1 MFGKTVE
8 EIRDSERALRAEGFC
23 ARVAPFDQGENNRVV
38 SWCANALGRCEKH

>member
-23 ARVAPFDQGENNRVV
+23 ARVAPFDQGKNSGVA